1 MMPRR
6 ASAGGIAVCAALAA
20 AISLS
25 WPDPALGKGGDDSDE
40 GSKAASQL
48 PNIYLDL
55 TTTYTA
61 VPANTLSIGFGAPP
75 LVGLLPTGSF
85 PASRNIGI
93 NAPLEVD
100 INDRLSV
107 YGGVHATTSS
117 TDLTPWTPLV
127 LDSWNFGFQADV
139 YKQNGGS
146 FPTVTIQSTMI
157 QSTSGSPLIT
167 TTSDT
172 YVEFSYA
179 LDKDETRGLIAG
191 AKYTRI
197 FVDSPLAS
205 VSPDAIG
212 YVGAYYQWPSNW
224 KLTGYAGIQTFG
236 GAQLLNLVTL
246 PGFTQPIV
254 RADLDRM
261 DDNDNRLFGLSA
273 VVAWT
278 PKPSLQ
284 VVLRTPLYA
293 VRK

>member
-1 MMPRR
+1 MI
-6 ASAGGIAVCAALAA
+6 SAALVA
-20 AISLS
+20 SVLC
-25 WPDPALGKGGDDSDE
+25 PDLALGRDGGGDD
-40 GSKAASQL
+40 GSTAASQP

-55 TTTYTA
+55 TTTYTT
-61 VPANTLSIGFGAPP
+61 VPANTLSIGFGGPP
-75 LVGLLPTGSF
+75 LVGSLPTASF
-85 PASRNIGI
+85 PASRNLGI
-93 NAPLEVD
+93 NAPLTVD
-100 INDRLSV
+100 VSDQVSLF
-107 YGGVHATTSS
+107 GGVHATTTS
-117 TDLTPWTPLV
+117 TDITPWTPLT

-139 YKQNGGS
+139 YKQKGGS
-146 FPTVTIQSTMI
+146 FPTVTVQSTMI
-157 QSTSGSPLIT
+157 RSTSGSPLAT
-167 TTSDT
+167 TISDS

-197 FVDSPLAS
+197 FVDTQLAT

-212 YVGAYYQWPSNW
+212 YVGAYYQWPNNW
-224 KLTGYAGIQTFG
+224 KLTGYAGIQSFG

-261 DDNDNRLFGLSA
+261 DDSDNRLFGLTA

-278 PKPSLQ
+278 PKPSFQ

-293 VRK
+293 VRH